1 MRITGKITKIYPQ
14 RTGVGVKTGKPYTVT
29 EVHFTWMDDISQ
41 RQGIVRCSTMQDLNM
56 NRLKQAFSKA
66 EYVNAHLDFDIR
78 ENWKQPDS
86 YFNEIHIHFPTEFV
100 NTKAAGPA
108 SDSATMA

>member
-1 MRITGKITKIYPQ
+1 MEEGLKPKKAEKHGNGVRHSAPLPFNHQFFNPLTTKQKMRITGKITKIYPQ

-56 NRLKQAFSKA
+56 DRLK
-66 EYVNAHLDFDIR
+66 
-78 ENWKQPDS
+78 
-86 YFNEIHIHFPTEFV
+86 
-100 NTKAAGPA
+100 
-108 SDSATMA
+108 